1 MIFIL
6 TFVEDLYT
14 SKING
19 LMEWNVEIDMKN
31 VCQLIISLSM
41 LEMYFTCR
49 SEALF
54 SDFVC
59 LNFYEWSVYT
69 PMNTT
74 STDDLHI

>member
-6 TFVEDLYT
+6 TFVEALYT
-14 SKING
+14 SRING
-19 LMEWNVEIDMKN
+19 LVEWNVEIDMRN

-41 LEMYFTCR
+41 LEMNFTCR

-59 LNFYEWSVYT
+59 LNFYK
-69 PMNTT
+69 
-74 STDDLHI
+74 I